1 MIMLPV
7 GYQISIFHYRLRI
20 WVFKTTQTTTSN
32 EENSLGSWCFLCIG
46 QSQPFPFNNWNA
58 ISKIQLWLIWTLLW
72 RSVSQGL
79 GKETALHQLAEVWW
93 MHNLQ
98 LLSGHFLV
106 FSSSRYFK
114 IFLQKVGRNT
124 HRFLSTLKSSFL
136 IFQIWAG
143 VCIFFP
149 VVTITL

>member
-1 MIMLPV
+1 MIMLRV
-7 GYQISIFHYRLRI
+7 AYQISIFHYRLRI
-20 WVFKTTQTTTSN
+20 WVLKKNPNNNIQWGKHSRKLVFFMHRS
-32 EENSLGSWCFLCIG
+32 
-46 QSQPFPFNNWNA
+46 SQPFPFNNWNA

-79 GKETALHQLAEVWW
+79 GKETALHQLAEVRW

-124 HRFLSTLKSSFL
+124 HSFLSTLKSSFL